1 MSDDDALAFTESL
14 IHLRQHV
21 SPKRLVEPGP
31 SAPQLNLIF
40 EAAAAAPDH
49 GLLVPWRFVL
59 IPTELRDALGEMFAA
74 ALLERDATASAEQ
87 VADARAKAR
96 RGAVLL
102 LCVADLAARDPNT
115 PAHERLV
122 SLGCAIQ
129 NMMLTAQAMGFGA
142 GLSSGQGMASEAL
155 RHGFRLRDGEIAV
168 CFVSFGTV
176 TSAKPRRERP
186 APEQFVTTLVET

>member
-1 MSDDDALAFTESL
+1 MSEDDALAFTESL

-21 SPKRLVEPGP
+21 SPKRLEAPGP
-31 SAPQLNLIF
+31 NERQLGLIF

-59 IPTELRDALGEMFAA
+59 IPTDRRATLGQMFAD

-87 VADARAKAR
+87 VGDARAKAL

-102 LCVADLAARDPNT
+102 LCVADLAAREPDT

-142 GLSSGQGMASEAL
+142 GLSSGQGMASQAL
-155 RHGFRLRDGEIAV
+155 RRGFGLREGEIAV

-176 TSAKPRRERP
+176 TSARPRRERP
-186 APEQFVTTLVET
+186 APERFVTTLGRS

>member
-31 SAPQLNLIF
+31 SAQQLKLIF

-59 IPTELRDALGEMFAA
+59 IPAAQRPTLGEMFAA
-74 ALLERDATASAEQ
+74 ALTERDPTASAEQ
-87 VADARAKAR
+87 VADARAKAQ

-102 LCVADLAARDPNT
+102 LCVADLSERDPDT
-115 PAHERLV
+115 PSHERLV

-142 GLSSGQGMASEAL
+142 GLSSGQGLASEAL
-155 RHGFRLRDGEIAV
+155 RHGFRLGNGEIAV

-176 TSAKPRRERP
+176 VSAKPRRERP
-186 APEQFVTTLVET
+186 APDQFVTTLGGA